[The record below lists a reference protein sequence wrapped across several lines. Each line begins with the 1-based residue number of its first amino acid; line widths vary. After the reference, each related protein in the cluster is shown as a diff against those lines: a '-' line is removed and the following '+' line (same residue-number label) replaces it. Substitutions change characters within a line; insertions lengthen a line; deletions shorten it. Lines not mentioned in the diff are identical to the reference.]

1 MHILIAHTISRENS
15 SNSPI
20 ALLSGSQINLF
31 GQRKILFGFPS
42 EKQALKRGDGSTRVQ
57 GWTIKITTGKICVS
71 VRPLNLSVVN
81 WKITESLSGATIKPF
96 FLGAL
101 TKYQWRRW
109 PSMTQ
114 WSSAITATTAD
125 AQSLWRPPT
134 RRSRW
139 EKMSLMSA
147 AWLHTRAVG
156 WFTTVARKA
165 TLMKGSRQS
174 LTGFASSRAIGDR

>member
-20 ALLSGSQINLF
+20 ALLSGSQTNLF

-81 WKITESLSGATIKPF
+81 WKITEPLSGATIKPF
-96 FLGAL
+96 FPGAL
-101 TKYQWRRW
+101 TKCQWRRW
-109 PSMTQ
+109 PSMTL
-114 WSSAITATTAD
+114 WSSAITATTD
-125 AQSLWRPPT
+125 DVQSLWRPPT

-139 EKMSLMSA
+139 EKMSA

>member
-20 ALLSGSQINLF
+20 ALLSGSQTDLF

-81 WKITESLSGATIKPF
+81 WKITEPLSGATIKPF
-96 FLGAL
+96 FLRCIDKVSMEEV
-101 TKYQWRRW
+101 TEYDTVIQCDHSYNRRCAK
-109 PSMTQ
+109 SLK
-114 WSSAITATTAD
+114 TTYE
-125 AQSLWRPPT
+125 AQQVRENVFDVS
-134 RRSRW
+134 
-139 EKMSLMSA
+139 
-147 AWLHTRAVG
+147 
-156 WFTTVARKA
+156 
-165 TLMKGSRQS
+165 S
-174 LTGFASSRAIGDR
+174 LTSH

>member
-20 ALLSGSQINLF
+20 ALLSCSQTNLF

-81 WKITESLSGATIKPF
+81 WKITEPLSGATIKPF
-96 FLGAL
+96 FLRCIDKVSMEEV
-101 TKYQWRRW
+101 TEYDTVIQCDHSYNRRCAK
-109 PSMTQ
+109 SLK
-114 WSSAITATTAD
+114 TTYE
-125 AQSLWRPPT
+125 AQQVRENVFDVS
-134 RRSRW
+134 
-139 EKMSLMSA
+139 
-147 AWLHTRAVG
+147 
-156 WFTTVARKA
+156 
-165 TLMKGSRQS
+165 S
-174 LTGFASSRAIGDR
+174 LTSH